1 MSKAFIDGKMNPVS
15 LEDRISKVI
24 WFENITLP
32 DRIAEL
38 KRSQY
43 FKKNASYIIRNTRME
58 PFRPSFWH
66 PLIPRTQGGII

>member
-32 DRIAEL
+32 DRIVEL
-38 KRSQY
+38 KRSQR
-43 FKKNASYIIRNTRME
+43 FKRNASHEISDRRME
-58 PFRPSFWH
+58 PFRSSFWH
-66 PLIPRTQGGII
+66 PFPRMQGGII